1 MAPIFGSA
9 PRPTIENESMGTK
22 LNWLVA
28 GVVAGLTAA
37 AIGQELAKPR
47 EERTWKGRVAGV
59 PYSFRISDW
68 PDAAN
73 EYWNPDSDQILSPH
87 VIGLGW
93 GVNFAA
99 LVRRARAL
107 LGRLDVTPGAAEP
120 VSPPGQPATSVT
132 E

>member
-1 MAPIFGSA
+1 MGS
-9 PRPTIENESMGTK
+9 K
-22 LNWLVA
+22 LNWFVA
-28 GVVAGLTAA
+28 GVTAGLTAA

-47 EERTWKGRVAGV
+47 AERTWKGRVAGV
-59 PYSFRISDW
+59 PYSFRLSEW

-73 EYWNPDSDQILSPH
+73 EYWNPDSDKIITPH

-99 LVRRARAL
+99 LLRRALSFAVQP
-107 LGRLDVTPGAAEP
+107 DYAPNP
-120 VSPPGQPATSVT
+120 VKPASPPGETAAPVT

>member
-1 MAPIFGSA
+1 MGS
-9 PRPTIENESMGTK
+9 K
-22 LNWLVA
+22 LNWFIGGLT
-28 GVVAGLTAA
+28 AGLTAA

-47 EERTWKGRVAGV
+47 AERTWKGRVAGV
-59 PYSFRISDW
+59 PYSFRLSEW

-73 EYWNPDSDQILSPH
+73 EYWNPDSDQIITPH

-99 LVRRARAL
+99 LARRAQVL
-107 LGRLDVTPGAAEP
+107 LGQPDAAPSP
-120 VSPPGQPATSVT
+120 VESTSPPGQTAAPVT